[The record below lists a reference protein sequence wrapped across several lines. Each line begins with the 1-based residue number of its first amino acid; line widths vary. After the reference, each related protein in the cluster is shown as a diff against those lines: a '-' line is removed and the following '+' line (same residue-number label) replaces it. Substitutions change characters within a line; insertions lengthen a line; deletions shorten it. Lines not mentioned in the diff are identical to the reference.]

1 VFRYRTG
8 TAGSAAGATA
18 AANYFLSETLKPEN
32 ELLAKYYAGETV
44 PELTTGMDSLGRA
57 IADGDIELEAATEEL
72 VRAHERLFGSPYDL
86 QGLEERISGTLLKAA
101 IRSEMRDE
109 LAAQGGSV
117 ARVRED
123 LDPRLAKCLGID
135 TMRPLTQ
142 GELAHLLA
150 GARTDGGAIEG
161 KQIQQPM
168 KSVSEVFGL
177 TAAAL
182 PEADAAW
189 FKIGDFWVTR
199 TRRKG
204 RVLKPDFDRRVV
216 VCGRPAGLPGSRLLG
231 LKRAEAQQRQPV
243 RMAFV
248 GQ

>member
-1 VFRYRTG
+1 MFRYRTG

-57 IADGDIELEAATEEL
+57 IADGDIDLEAATEEL

-117 ARVRED
+117 ARVPEE
-123 LDPRLAKCLGID
+123 
-135 TMRPLTQ
+135 TRPP
-142 GELAHLLA
+142 GN
-150 GARTDGGAIEG
+150 RRY
-161 KQIQQPM
+161 
-168 KSVSEVFGL
+168 
-177 TAAAL
+177 AA
-182 PEADAAW
+182 
-189 FKIGDFWVTR
+189 F
-199 TRRKG
+199 RKG
-204 RVLKPDFDRRVV
+204 LVAHCFAWITARIASGDVV
-216 VCGRPAGLPGSRLLG
+216 PVPGSGRFGDQFRL
-231 LKRAEAQQRQPV
+231 
-243 RMAFV
+243 
-248 GQ
+248 